1 MNSSKKEDNTSG
13 KSVINILL
21 DLDGTC
27 DNIDSDLARI
37 FILKLDKVRR
47 YFNAELTLIS
57 ISTHYSDPSRIK
69 MILDLLT
76 SNINDKIDIGPNFY
90 YGGIYDYK
98 LNSIRPKE
106 KEFNTDKI
114 QTFKDYYL
122 NKPIYNTKFIAIFDD
137 MIFSDSYM
145 DFKDDYPILICRPS
159 QIIVNQIDNN
169 LMSYS
174 TSTKGFYGVVE
185 GLDQYMDT
193 IKNIKLEEILKIQKE
208 AEYHISQH
216 EIVDKIMNKDYEFI
230 EKNFQ
235 NIKFNTSDY
244 FNMIYLLINIV
255 SNKNLNE
262 NDIYHLNNILE
273 LIINNNKLEKEEQET
288 IKRLTKIINNN

>member
-98 LNSIRPKE
+98 L
-106 KEFNTDKI
+106 TV
-114 QTFKDYYL
+114 
-122 NKPIYNTKFIAIFDD
+122 
-137 MIFSDSYM
+137 SDQ
-145 DFKDDYPILICRPS
+145 KKKNLILIKFKH
-159 QIIVNQIDNN
+159 
-169 LMSYS
+169 LK
-174 TSTKGFYGVVE
+174 T
-185 GLDQYMDT
+185 T
-193 IKNIKLEEILKIQKE
+193 I
-208 AEYHISQH
+208 
-216 EIVDKIMNKDYEFI
+216 
-230 EKNFQ
+230 
-235 NIKFNTSDY
+235 
-244 FNMIYLLINIV
+244 
-255 SNKNLNE
+255 
-262 NDIYHLNNILE
+262 
-273 LIINNNKLEKEEQET
+273 
-288 IKRLTKIINNN
+288 